1 MGTVKI
7 MWRTLQTTNR
17 ADVPARDYDNHR
29 SRAGLTGFVC
39 FMNRPDAERA
49 VQEFDGFD
57 WNGNT
62 LRVTWSKLVP
72 IPKRA
77 AYGELDDPWRELTVD
92 SLFVF
97 QGTEAPRDKPN
108 SPSTS
113 FGMAE
118 NLERKRYWL
127 GSLEKAQLEFLE
139 TVAKRVHNH
148 GKGLLNTLRSNERS
162 NPKFNF
168 LFDTE
173 VRQRDQAPC

>member
-7 MWRTLQTTNR
+7 MWRMSQTTNC

-39 FMNRPDAERA
+39 FMHRPDAERA
-49 VQEFDGFD
+49 VQQFDGFD

-62 LRVTWSKLVP
+62 LRVTWSKPVP

-77 AYGELDDPWRELTVD
+77 AYGELEDFWRELTVD
-92 SLFVF
+92 SVSVF
-97 QGTEAPRDKPN
+97 QVTEALRDKPN
-108 SPSTS
+108 SLSTS
-113 FGMAE
+113 FDMAE

-127 GSLEKAQLEFLE
+127 GSLENAQLEFLE
-139 TVAKRVHNH
+139 TVAKRVHDH
-148 GKGLLNTLRSNERS
+148 GKGLLNTLRSNERN

-173 VRQRDQAPC
+173 VRRRDQVSC